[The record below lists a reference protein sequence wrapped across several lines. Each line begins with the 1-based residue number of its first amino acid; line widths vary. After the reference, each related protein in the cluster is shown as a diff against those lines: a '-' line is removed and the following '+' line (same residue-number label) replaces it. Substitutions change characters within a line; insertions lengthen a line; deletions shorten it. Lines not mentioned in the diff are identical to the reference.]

1 MEVDSEACPN
11 ASYCPQRLKVL
22 QSRQLSSHDLAV
34 MTGAL
39 VSPARYHVML
49 QNSRNLDKHAPGC
62 PWCGMAAATADWNH
76 VVWKC
81 PAIIP
86 PPGLAESS
94 CDELERRL
102 GWPQPSGDSVDWK
115 TLDWMTK
122 VRTVTLSDRH
132 DPD

>member
-1 MEVDSEACPN
+1 MRQDVLGVAWQPL
-11 ASYCPQRLKVL
+11 RLIGT
-22 QSRQLSSHDLAV
+22 
-34 MTGAL
+34 M
-39 VSPARYHVML
+39 
-49 QNSRNLDKHAPGC
+49 
-62 PWCGMAAATADWNH
+62 WCL
-76 VVWKC
+76 C